1 MWQELIIRNTIDG
14 VGNYTYT
21 VTAEA
26 GEAVLLNEG
35 TRTLYRIQPWG
46 YPESRKVLRELG
58 TGGTEVP
65 KRRNRRDLAN
75 GGRKVW
81 GRLIVL

>member
-35 TRTLYRIQPWG
+35 TRTLYRIEPWG
-46 YPESRKVLRELG
+46 TLSPGKFYASSERGELRF
-58 TGGTEVP
+58 
-65 KRRNRRDLAN
+65 RNGEIVALWRMDD
-75 GGRKVW
+75 GRFGV
-81 GRLIVL
+81 

>member
-14 VGNYTYT
+14 VGNHTYT

-46 YPESRKVLRELG
+46 TLSPGKFYACSERGELRFRSGEIVALF
-58 TGGTEVP
+58 
-65 KRRNRRDLAN
+65 RMAD
-75 GGRKVW
+75 GRFGV
-81 GRLIVL
+81 G